1 MALADDL
8 DLASLRLLVAVAESG
23 SLGRA
28 ATRLGL
34 SQPAVSQRMR
44 GLERRLGL
52 TLLTRT
58 PAGSTLTG
66 AGASVVDWAR
76 PVLDAVEVLARSVE
90 SLHDGRDQRLRVA
103 ASLTVADHLVP
114 GWLVAYH
121 RDRPGS
127 AVALQV
133 INSDGV
139 SELVRD
145 GAVDLGFVEG
155 VGAPRGLRSAVVG
168 EDRLVVVVAP
178 SHHWAGRP
186 EPLAAAELAAEPL
199 VLREQGSGTREALER
214 VLRARGL
221 QPGAALELGS
231 TTAIRSAV
239 MAGEGPAVLSELAV
253 RTDLETG
260 ALVAVPADLPL
271 RRRFRAVWRPAAG
284 PAGPGGPAGALLAVC
299 LRTAPPHLSRE
310 APGE

>member
-1 MALADDL
+1 MPLADDL
-8 DLASLRLLVAVAESG
+8 DLTSLRLLVAVAESG

-28 ATRLGL
+28 AARLAMT
-34 SQPAVSQRMR
+34 QPAASQRMR
-44 GLERRLGL
+44 NLERRLGL

-58 PAGSTLTG
+58 TSGSTLTA

-90 SLHDGRDQRLRVA
+90 ALHDGRDQRLRVA

-121 RDRPGS
+121 RERPGS

-133 INSDGV
+133 VNSDGV
-139 SELVRD
+139 AELVRD

-168 EDRLVVVVAP
+168 EDSLVVVVAP
-178 SHHWAGRP
+178 AHRWAGRQD
-186 EPLAAAELAAEPL
+186 PLPAAELAAEPL

-221 QPGAALELGS
+221 GPRSALELGS
-231 TTAIRSAV
+231 TTAIRAAV
-239 MAGEGPAVLSELAV
+239 VAGEGPAVLSELAV
-253 RTDLETG
+253 RADVDAG
-260 ALVAVPADLPL
+260 VLVAVAADLPL
-271 RRRFRAVWRPAAG
+271 RRRFRAVWRSHAEPAG
-284 PAGPGGPAGALLAVC
+284 PAATLLAVA
-299 LRTAPPHLSRE
+299 LRSGRPQLTRPA
-310 APGE
+310 AT